1 MFCKINNLDLNN
13 CIFGNVACLHTTTPC
28 FARNLWGICAPAH
41 AWQYHCVRNFH
52 ALKEILGTQ
61 GESWHHNFNF
71 YGLSHDEE
79 NWAVVLS
86 RKQKAQQAVQLQ
98 DLWPGHVG
106 FLLHP
111 FLFVP
116 LKHFLKTP
124 KHCWVRGKFL
134 SPSLVRPTPGL
145 TMNIVTKVKNTP
157 QSLMEG
163 LKGADCRG

>member
-13 CIFGNVACLHTTTPC
+13 CIFGNVACLHKTTPC

-41 AWQYHCVRNFH
+41 AWQYHCMRNFH

-106 FLLHP
+106 F
-111 FLFVP
+111 FVAP
-116 LKHFLKTP
+116 IFICSLKT
-124 KHCWVRGKFL
+124 FF
-134 SPSLVRPTPGL
+134 
-145 TMNIVTKVKNTP
+145 KNTKTLLSTRQIP
-157 QSLMEG
+157 LSESCETNPWVDNEHSHQSEKYPTESDG
-163 LKGADCRG
+163 GT